1 LNKQVIRQSKLAYK
15 EQLGDPKE
23 NQQQDYLQPSRRH
36 AFQQQKLTS
45 QADPPADSSPISKQ
59 HQPAKEAKSKSRGG
73 TTQQE
78 CFACPA
84 KRQVSKP
91 LISQSTK
98 PAQGS
103 TTLQAKQD
111 KQAKGQQ
118 K

>member
-15 EQLGDPKE
+15 ERLGDPKE

-59 HQPAKEAKSKSRGG
+59 HQPAKEAKSKSHSG

-78 CFACPA
+78 CFVCPA
-84 KRQVSKP
+84 KRQVSEEQPNK
-91 LISQSTK
+91 
-98 PAQGS
+98 

-111 KQAKGQQ
+111 KQAKGQKQ
-118 K
+118 PC